1 MLNHIADHYLFG
13 AGSAG
18 FVPPAPDQPGG
29 PPAAMMWRVLLHG
42 LAWPAAAGQLAR
54 PAAAS
59 QVALASPG
67 PWAVALLRWLLFAGL
82 SGALGGLAGRGLSRQ
97 YKGAAAGP
105 LPPPWALRSSLLGL
119 IAAVGLAVAAA
130 GDGSLAAGLAHPLA
144 HRLSSGTSGVI
155 AIIEVAAFAA
165 AAAALRLRLAGLS
178 VVPLLA
184 VVGAEGVRAHPEGI
198 IPVGGALLT
207 YAHLLP
213 AALWAGMLL
222 YVLRAAI
229 GWRSDPAAVRG
240 LVRLYGNAAAWLF
253 ALVVATG
260 VVSALVL
267 VPLGSLLTTAYGIVV
282 LIKAAVVAVV
292 AVLAVAGRMWLRR
305 LPPRRR
311 RAGPGD
317 QAGVRHA
324 RRGAGGHRPAHRP
337 DPARHPGPPRRGQ
350 GYSGGAASQSSA
362 RAGRPP
368 RGATRRPGVVVNFEC
383 LLRWPVGLGDV
394 AQVEPD
400 PGPGRAASPHR
411 VDQYV

>member
-1 MLNHIADHYLFG
+1 
-13 AGSAG
+13 
-18 FVPPAPDQPGG
+18 
-29 PPAAMMWRVLLHG
+29 MMWRVLLHG
-42 LAWPAAAGQLAR
+42 LAWLAAAGQFAR

-97 YKGAAAGP
+97 YKGPAAGP

-119 IAAVGLAVAAA
+119 IAAAGLAVAAA
-130 GDGSLAAGLAHPLA
+130 GDGSLAAGLAHPLG
-144 HRLSSGTSGVI
+144 HRLSSSTSGVI

-184 VVGAEGVRAHPEGI
+184 IVGAEGVRAHPEGI

-305 LPPRRR
+305 LPAAGAGPALVTKLECAMLAVALAVTGLLTVLTPPAAPGHPGAARVTPAAP
-311 RAGPGD
+311 RAGPQLVPG
-317 QAGVRHA
+317 G
-324 RRGAGGHRPAHRP
+324 RRGAPP
-337 DPARHPGPPRRGQ
+337 DAQ
-350 GYSGGAASQSSA
+350 GS
-362 RAGRPP
+362 
-368 RGATRRPGVVVNFEC
+368 
-383 LLRWPVGLGDV
+383 
-394 AQVEPD
+394 
-400 PGPGRAASPHR
+400 
-411 VDQYV
+411 